1 MNVKNESMLVYAVT
15 DRAWLNGKAL
25 EEAVEKA
32 IQGGATFIQLREK
45 QLSYEAFLDQAWKIK
60 KVTEQYH
67 VPFVINDNVEIALA
81 VDADGVHV
89 GQKDMQAGMVRQK
102 LGENKIIGVSVQT
115 VEQALSAEKNGAD
128 YLGVGAVF
136 STSTKLDASEVSFE
150 TLQNICRA
158 VSIPV
163 VAIGGIGTSNIAKL
177 KNSGIDGVA
186 VISAIFAQKD
196 IQKATQELAALCKE
210 ILKKPF

>member
-81 VDADGVHV
+81 VDADEG
-89 GQKDMQAGMVRQK
+89 
-102 LGENKIIGVSVQT
+102 
-115 VEQALSAEKNGAD
+115 
-128 YLGVGAVF
+128 
-136 STSTKLDASEVSFE
+136 
-150 TLQNICRA
+150 
-158 VSIPV
+158 
-163 VAIGGIGTSNIAKL
+163 
-177 KNSGIDGVA
+177 
-186 VISAIFAQKD
+186 
-196 IQKATQELAALCKE
+196 
-210 ILKKPF
+210 